1 MTKMTKGKAAIAAG
15 IGSAAIAAAVM
26 YANHRKDKK
35 KKKAEDAPVPPI
47 VDPPET
53 D

>member
-1 MTKMTKGKAAIAAG
+1 MTKITKGKAAIAAG

-35 KKKAEDAPVPPI
+35 KQAEEPKAPV

>member
-26 YANHRKDKK
+26 YANHRKDKTN
-35 KKKAEDAPVPPI
+35 KAQEAPVPPI

>member
-1 MTKMTKGKAAIAAG
+1 MTKMTKGRAAIAAG
-15 IGSAAIAAAVM
+15 IGSAAIAAAGM

-35 KKKAEDAPVPPI
+35 KQAEEPKAPV